1 MEKIRTGLYG
11 GSFNP
16 IHNGHI
22 AIARQMREKAG
33 LEEVWFMVS
42 PQNPLKE
49 RGSLLDDTRRMEMA
63 RAALRGMA
71 GLKACGY
78 EMSLPLPSYTWRT
91 LQSLWRDFPE
101 REFVLMIGADNWARF
116 GQWYHAADIVSSCE
130 ILIYPRRGYNVD
142 ARSLP
147 AGTRVVDTGLYDVSS
162 TEIRRLIKEGGDIS
176 SLVPAAI
183 AEMAVRYY
191 GGTAAE

>member
-71 GLKACGY
+71 GLRRAVMRCRCPCRRTHGARCSLCGATF
-78 EMSLPLPSYTWRT
+78 LK
-91 LQSLWRDFPE
+91 
-101 REFVLMIGADNWARF
+101 G
-116 GQWYHAADIVSSCE
+116 SSC
-130 ILIYPRRGYNVD
+130 
-142 ARSLP
+142 
-147 AGTRVVDTGLYDVSS
+147 
-162 TEIRRLIKEGGDIS
+162 
-176 SLVPAAI
+176 
-183 AEMAVRYY
+183 
-191 GGTAAE
+191 

>member
-16 IHNGHI
+16 IHKGHI

-78 EMSLPLPSYTWRT
+78 EMSACPCRRT
-91 LQSLWRDFPE
+91 H
-101 REFVLMIGADNWARF
+101 GARCRLCGATF
-116 GQWYHAADIVSSCE
+116 LKGSSC
-130 ILIYPRRGYNVD
+130 
-142 ARSLP
+142 
-147 AGTRVVDTGLYDVSS
+147 
-162 TEIRRLIKEGGDIS
+162 
-176 SLVPAAI
+176 
-183 AEMAVRYY
+183 
-191 GGTAAE
+191 